1 MTAGVEQPSVGEKT
15 ENTFSLYALGLMTLL
30 LLDVSGVSFGGVPLS
45 MLVLAVLLLAA
56 VIERQQSLKTPSWL
70 QIAFLA
76 AACLGLISLDRATLA
91 GGLREV
97 VQCAAAVG
105 VAFVVFGTADSRER
119 RSVTAML
126 ALLCAGL
133 SLYGAAARVLPLPLP
148 FHTNDP
154 QYPEVSH
161 ARYAFVLCL
170 TFPFMVKMLLG
181 LRWKLVLI
189 PAACL
194 LYALAGRNGALL
206 VCGVIGA
213 AILIILSERK
223 RTLPALALIA
233 GPILIG
239 LALSGSTIWDAQR
252 PAHPDGSRKRLFIEY
267 QSLPLAVAAAP
278 VAGHGL
284 GGYRSVVKRYSA
296 GFAQLYDN
304 RIPPDTNS
312 TYALMA
318 VDAGLPAAALLIA
331 MLAAL
336 AWAGMRHARTST
348 GTAAAAGAAATLLLA
363 GLFTP
368 LFSRNTDMLLGAITG
383 FAAAGCCR
391 PATLRGWALRLAP
404 ICAVGVA
411 CLLLAVRTP
420 APVAASD
427 AGIDAGG
434 DCDSLLIESS
444 VRGSAATRYWVFE
457 AERVS
462 RGPEGGMR
470 IEEANDASGNRVLAI
485 PEGAG
490 KGNGAAY
497 YTCSGIPAGSY
508 TIWVR
513 AEWKDD
519 CSNSIGCII
528 GNQQLTVE
536 DGIFGRMHWV
546 KSLMQVS
553 LPGGT
558 FDLRLQNL
566 EDAVKIDQLLFV
578 SDGSWSPPTS
588 KPLPPWTP
596 PAQQ

>member
-15 ENTFSLYALGLMTLL
+15 ENTFSLYALGLMILL

-70 QIAFLA
+70 QVAFLA
-76 AACLGLISLDRATLA
+76 SVCLGLISLNRAAVA

-97 VQCAAAVG
+97 AQCAAAVG
-105 VAFVVFGTADSRER
+105 VGFVVFGAADDRER
-119 RSVTAML
+119 RSVGALL

-133 SLYGAAARVLPLPLP
+133 ALYGAAARLVPSLPLP
-148 FHTNDP
+148 FHTND
-154 QYPEVSH
+154 QYREVSH
-161 ARYAFVLCL
+161 ARYAFILCL
-170 TFPFMVKMLLG
+170 TFPFMIKTLLG
-181 LRWKLVLI
+181 LRWKLALV
-189 PAACL
+189 PAASL

-206 VCGVIGA
+206 VCGVVGA
-213 AILIILSERK
+213 AVLIILGERK
-223 RTLPALALIA
+223 RMLPALALVA
-233 GPILIG
+233 GPVLIG
-239 LALSGSTIWDAQR
+239 LAISGAAVWDAQR
-252 PAHPDGSRKRLFIEY
+252 PLHPDGSTRRLFIEY
-267 QSLPLAVAAAP
+267 QSLPRAVAAAP

-284 GGYRSVVKRYSA
+284 GGYKDVIKRYSA
-296 GFAQLYDN
+296 GFAQSYDN

-312 TYALMA
+312 AYAVMA
-318 VDAGLPAAALLIA
+318 VDAGVPAAVLLIA

-336 AWAGMRHARTST
+336 AWAGIRDARTGS

-391 PATLRGWALRLAP
+391 PGTLRGWALRLAP

-470 IEEANDASGNRVLAI
+470 IEGANDASGNRVLAI

-558 FDLRLQNL
+558 FELRLQNL